1 MLEYLLMYITIIVF
15 EFVFRL
21 LELMNVIFEYFGS
34 IFIFIW
40 MMWYENP

>member
-1 MLEYLLMYITIIVF
+1 MLDYLLMYITIIMF

-34 IFIFIW
+34 IFYFHLDDVV
-40 MMWYENP
+40 